1 MCIALSLQC
10 YFLFQQSGTVN
21 FFVDYTRSSGNY
33 VVDVDG
39 NVMLDMFG
47 QYASLAVGKRIREWR
62 EQRKEDKRGRNNL
75 DHAHLCH

>member
-1 MCIALSLQC
+1 M
-10 YFLFQQSGTVN
+10 N

-47 QYASLAVGKRIREWR
+47 QYASLAVGKRKR
-62 EQRKEDKRGRNNL
+62 DKRGRNNIYHVKML
-75 DHAHLCH
+75 YIILFDLK